1 MTISR
6 TVDGRFQSLPFSTC
20 DPLGGRSF
28 LGLAGGVCGA
38 LPTFSWGSAESSGVD
53 LLLWLN
59 DP

>member
-28 LGLAGGVCGA
+28 LGLAGGFA
-38 LPTFSWGSAESSGVD
+38 ELSQRSAGD
-53 LLLWLN
+53 LLSLVG
-59 DP
+59 